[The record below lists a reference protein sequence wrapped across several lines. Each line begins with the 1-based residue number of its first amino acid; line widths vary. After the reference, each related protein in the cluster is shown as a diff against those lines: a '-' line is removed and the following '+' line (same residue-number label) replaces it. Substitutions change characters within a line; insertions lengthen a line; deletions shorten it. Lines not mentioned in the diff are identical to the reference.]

1 MEIILRGENVSKY
14 FGGLAAL
21 SDVTFQI
28 AKGEIVGLIGPNGA
42 GKTTLVNVITGVYP
56 ASKGK
61 VRFKEEDITRA
72 KPYHIG
78 RMGIARTFQIVKSFS
93 GMTVKE
99 NVLIGALFGKSGMKR
114 TTKEALKKV
123 EEVLEFIGLEKKKD
137 FPVEETT
144 IPDRKR
150 LELAKALAMEPEI
163 LFLDEV
169 MAGLRPKEMEDVMGL
184 IKELNQNGIT
194 ILLIEHVM
202 KAIMGISD
210 RVIVLHEGRLI
221 AGGTPEEI
229 SKDEKVIKAYLGS
242 RYAKSRKE
250 SAHA

>member
-1 MEIILRGENVSKY
+1 MEILLKGENVSKY

-21 SDVTFQI
+21 SDLTFQI
-28 AKGEIVGLIGPNGA
+28 EKGEIVGLIGPNGA

-56 ASKGK
+56 VSKGK
-61 VRFKEEDITRA
+61 IRFREEDITHA

-78 RMGIARTFQIVKSFS
+78 RMGIARTFQIVKPFS

-114 TTKEALKKV
+114 TIKEALKKV

>member
-1 MEIILRGENVSKY
+1 MEILLKGEGISKY

-21 SDVTFQI
+21 SDLTFQI
-28 AKGEIVGLIGPNGA
+28 ERGEIVGLIGPNGA
-42 GKTTLVNVITGVYP
+42 GKTTLVNVITALYP

-61 VRFKEEDITRA
+61 IRFREEDITHA
-72 KPYHIG
+72 KPYQIG
-78 RMGIARTFQIVKSFS
+78 RMGIARTFQIVKPFS
-93 GMTVKE
+93 RMTVKE

-114 TTKEALKKV
+114 TTQEALKKV
-123 EEVLEFIGLEKKKD
+123 EEVMEFVGLDEKKD

-150 LELAKALAMEPEI
+150 LELAKALAMEPDL

-169 MAGLRPKEMEDVMGL
+169 MAGLRPKEMEDVMSL
-184 IKELNQNGIT
+184 IKELNRNGIT

-202 KAIMGISD
+202 RAIMGISH

-229 SKDEKVIKAYLGS
+229 SKDEKVIRAYLGS
-242 RYAKSRKE
+242 RYAKRRE
-250 SAHA
+250 EGARA

>member
-1 MEIILRGENVSKY
+1 MEILLTGEKISKY

-28 AKGEIVGLIGPNGA
+28 ERGEIVGLIGPNGA
-42 GKTTLVNVITGVYP
+42 GKTTLVNVITAVYP

-61 VRFKEEDITRA
+61 IRFQEEDITHA
-72 KPYHIG
+72 KPYQIG
-78 RMGIARTFQIVKSFS
+78 RMGIARTFQIVKPFS
-93 GMTVKE
+93 RMTVKE

-114 TTKEALKKV
+114 TTQEALIKV
-123 EEVLEFIGLEKKKD
+123 EEVLEFIGLEEKKD

-150 LELAKALAMEPEI
+150 LELAKALAMEPDL

-169 MAGLRPKEMEDVMGL
+169 MAGLRPKEMEDVMAL
-184 IKELNQNGIT
+184 IKELNRNGIT

-202 KAIMGISD
+202 KAIMGISH

-221 AGGTPEEI
+221 AGGTPEDI
-229 SKDEKVIKAYLGS
+229 SKDEKVIRAYLGS
-242 RYAKSRKE
+242 RYAKRRGE
-250 SAHA
+250 GARA

>member
-1 MEIILRGENVSKY
+1 MEILLKGENVSKY

>member
-1 MEIILRGENVSKY
+1 MEILLKGEGISKY

-21 SDVTFQI
+21 SDLTFQI
-28 AKGEIVGLIGPNGA
+28 ERGEIVGLIGPNGA
-42 GKTTLVNVITGVYP
+42 GKTTLVNVITALYP

-61 VRFKEEDITRA
+61 IRFREEDITHA
-72 KPYHIG
+72 KPYQIG
-78 RMGIARTFQIVKSFS
+78 RMGIARTFQIVKPFS
-93 GMTVKE
+93 RMTVKE

-114 TTKEALKKV
+114 TTQEALKKV
-123 EEVLEFIGLEKKKD
+123 EEVMEFVGLDEKKD

-150 LELAKALAMEPEI
+150 LELAKALAMEPDL

-169 MAGLRPKEMEDVMGL
+169 MAGLRPKEMEDVMSL
-184 IKELNQNGIT
+184 IKELNRNGIT

-202 KAIMGISD
+202 KAIMGISH

-229 SKDEKVIKAYLGS
+229 SKDEKVIRAYLGS
-242 RYAKSRKE
+242 RYAKRRE
-250 SAHA
+250 EGARA

>member
-1 MEIILRGENVSKY
+1 MEILLKGEHVSKY

-21 SDVTFQI
+21 SDLTFQI
-28 AKGEIVGLIGPNGA
+28 EKGEIVGLIGPNGS

-56 ASKGK
+56 VSKGK
-61 VRFKEEDITRA
+61 IWFREEDITHA

-78 RMGIARTFQIVKSFS
+78 RMGIARTFQIVKPFS

-99 NVLIGALFGKSGMKR
+99 NVLIGALFGKSGTKR
-114 TTKEALKKV
+114 TIKQALNKV
-123 EEVLEFIGLEKKKD
+123 EEVLEFTRLDKKKD
-137 FPVEETT
+137 LQIEETT

-169 MAGLRPKEMEDVMGL
+169 MAGLRPKEMEDVMAL
-184 IKELNQNGIT
+184 IKELNQKGIT

-202 KAIMGISD
+202 KAIMGISN

-229 SKDEKVIKAYLGS
+229 SKDEKVIKIYLGS
-242 RYAKSRKE
+242 GYAKSRKE

>member
-1 MEIILRGENVSKY
+1 MEIIIRGENVSKY

-21 SDVTFQI
+21 SDVTFRI

-61 VRFKEEDITRA
+61 IWFKEEDITRA

-78 RMGIARTFQIVKSFS
+78 RMGIARTFQIVKPFS

-99 NVLIGALFGKSGMKR
+99 NVLIGALFGRLGMKR
-114 TTKEALKKV
+114 TTKESLKKV

-137 FPVEETT
+137 FPVEEIT

-169 MAGLRPKEMEDVMGL
+169 MAGLRPKEIEDVMGL

-202 KAIMGISD
+202 KAIMEISD

-221 AGGTPEEI
+221 ADGSPGEI
-229 SKDEKVIKAYLGS
+229 SKNEKVIEAYLGA
-242 RYAKSRKE
+242 RYAKRKE
-250 SAHA
+250 VICA